1 MAWKIIQDMTF
12 VCAGIRAGSEAGGC
26 RRGPAHE
33 CQREL
38 CWPGNQ
44 DRHLADPQGG
54 EIALAF
60 ISTFVISS

>member
-12 VCAGIRAGSEAGGC
+12 VCAGVRAGSEAGGC

-44 DRHLADPQGG
+44 DRHLADP
-54 EIALAF
+54 
-60 ISTFVISS
+60 